1 MSQSMNG
8 LSLFSGNGI
17 SESDNIACNNLSANL
32 INSNAILTDN
42 LNATQTTGALATFSG
57 LVTVNKLIAGNV
69 HADTRIDCDLFECR
83 RLNSYEVIEGNQIT
97 MNRLNCNINGVFA
110 AIDCAAN
117 VACTKV
123 IFKDSTGDEVLDSII
138 VSNLFG
144 LTSNVQKFIN
154 RISRDSLGSLTT
166 GFNNLGLGQFA
177 LAQLTT
183 GTTNIAVGQDSSYG
197 LFSGSNNIS
206 VGTNSGLNNI
216 DGINN
221 ICIGTNTGQATDPSG
236 ISYRNSVA
244 IGANVKY
251 DASNQIVLGTV
262 NETVIVKGAFVCD
275 SSISAL
281 SLELSNQVFTSAI
294 LSNILNLTSNVQDQF
309 DKLSKDS
316 GLNVTTG
323 VRNIA
328 LGEFTLAANTTG
340 SYNIGIGEQCL
351 NDVVTGNNNIAIGK
365 YAGGSLISSSD
376 CICIGTETDQGTVGN
391 FFNSVAI
398 GYRAKFNAS
407 NQIVLGDSTHRIKI
421 AGKVECNDIITKS
434 KMKYGRYRATSN
446 NTTTVYYAE
455 AFPET
460 GPLPY
465 VQLTPIYSGVAN
477 ISSSLLF
484 LVDYYYTYFSYEFL
498 SNGVHAESIV
508 DINWMAMV
516 N

>member
-8 LSLFSGNGI
+8 LTLFSGNGI

-32 INSNAILTDN
+32 INSNSILTDN
-42 LNATQTTGALATFSG
+42 LNVSQTSGALANFSG
-57 LVTVNKLIAGNV
+57 LVTAN
-69 HADTRIDCDLFECR
+69 
-83 RLNSYEVIEGNQIT
+83 
-97 MNRLNCNINGVFA
+97 
-110 AIDCAAN
+110 AIDC
-117 VACTKV
+117 VTTMACTKI
-123 IFKDSTGDEVLDSII
+123 IFKDVTGNEVLDSII

-177 LAQLTT
+177 LAVLTT
-183 GTTNIAVGQDSSYG
+183 GSYNIAVGQDSSYG

-206 VGTNSGLNNI
+206 IGTNSGLNNI
-216 DGINN
+216 DGTNN

-262 NETVIVKGAFVCD
+262 DETVIVKGNFVCD
-275 SSISAL
+275 SSISTQ
-281 SLELSNQVFTSAI
+281 SLELSNLAFTPAI
-294 LSNILNLTSNVQDQF
+294 LTNILNLTSNVQDQF

-316 GLNVTTG
+316 LGSVTSGVDNV
-323 VRNIA
+323 A
-328 LGEFTLAANTTG
+328 LGVLSGGGITTG
-340 SYNIGIGEQCL
+340 SYNFAAGFNALFSITSGYSNIG
-351 NDVVTGNNNIAIGK
+351 IGK
-365 YAGGSLISSSD
+365 YAGQNLITESD
-376 CICIGTETDQGTVGN
+376 CICIGVEAGKDSNISNTLS
-391 FFNSVAI
+391 NSVAI
-398 GYRAKFNAS
+398 GAYSKFDSS
-407 NQIVLGDSTHRIKI
+407 NQIVLGTVYHTVKI
-421 AGKVECNDIITKS
+421 DGKIQGPDIISKS

-484 LVDYYYTYFSYEFL
+484 LVDYYYTYFTYEFL
-498 SNGVHAESIV
+498 SNGVHAESII